1 MWPQDTVRRSV
12 RRGFRGCSPG
22 SAHGA
27 WIERGEAP
35 SARLPGDKRSRFS
48 RSANQWGIQVV
59 ADAVTKRYSVAE
71 EIAHAITH
79 GVGLLLSIAGL
90 VILVVFASLRGDA
103 WHIVSVSIYG
113 ATLVL
118 LYTASTFYHAL
129 TPPGAKSVFRI
140 LDHAA
145 IYLLIAGT
153 YTPFALVNL
162 RGAWGWTLF
171 GLVWSLAALGVVLEA
186 TAKQR
191 FKILSLVL
199 YLGLGWLGAIA
210 VKPLL
215 HSVESRGIVLLV
227 AGGLAYTGGVAFY
240 GWRGLRYHHAIWH
253 VFVLAGSLFHFFA
266 VLFYVI
272 PPR

>member
-1 MWPQDTVRRSV
+1 MV
-12 RRGFRGCSPG
+12 GN
-22 SAHGA
+22 AA
-27 WIERGEAP
+27 
-35 SARLPGDKRSRFS
+35 
-48 RSANQWGIQVV
+48 
-59 ADAVTKRYSVAE
+59 TKDYSVAE

-79 GVGLLLSIAGL
+79 GVGLLLSIAAL
-90 VILVVFASLRGDA
+90 VTLVVFASSRGDA

-129 TPPGAKSVFRI
+129 TRPRAKSVFRI

-162 RGAWGWTLF
+162 RGGWGWTLF
-171 GLVWSLAALGVVLEA
+171 GVVWGLAALGVVLET

-191 FKILSLVL
+191 FRMLSIIL
-199 YLGLGWLGAIA
+199 YLGLGWIAAIA

-227 AGGLAYTGGVAFY
+227 AGGLAYTGGVGFY
-240 GWRGLRYHHAIWH
+240 GWRRLRYHHAVWH
-253 VFVLAGSLFHFFA
+253 MFVLVGSLFHFFA

-272 PPR
+272 PRA